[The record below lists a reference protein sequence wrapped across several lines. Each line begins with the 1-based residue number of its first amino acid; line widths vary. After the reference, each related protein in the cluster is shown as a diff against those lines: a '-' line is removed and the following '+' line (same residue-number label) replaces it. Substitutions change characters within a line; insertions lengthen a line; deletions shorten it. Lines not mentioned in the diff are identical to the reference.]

1 MISHRTLASAM
12 LVAFG
17 ATSVRLADAST
28 LPPNDATVVALSVAP
43 TSGAAGRADVV
54 IRVDGMVTLKHFT
67 LSKPDKIV
75 VDLSGATLGL
85 PQGGAYNGVARGE
98 IKQIRYSQFTKSIVR
113 VVIALDAPHT
123 YTVTQS
129 DGQVRVRVDG
139 ISGGFEPWETGSAP
153 RVIASAESQKPAAA
167 APEASAVQQPSQKQ
181 QPTQKQ
187 EPASKP
193 DASKQAPA
201 PRQEPAPKSQEVAA
215 APEVQA
221 PGSTAAQAPT
231 FREAS
236 ETRSAI
242 PATRDVSA
250 MARRQSQE
258 PRITVNWENAPIND
272 VLGVFAAFTGR
283 TILPSKGVVGTV
295 TANITNL
302 PWDTALREI
311 MNANGYDV
319 TINPDGVIIVDTFEN
334 LAQRQATIPLQTRNI
349 RLNYA
354 RAKAV
359 APMVSER
366 LTRNCPVAPQLGMQM
381 PIAQPSAGAPAAQPM
396 PQVGV
401 VQSFSCPVRGTVTAD
416 TITNSISITDIPSAL
431 VDLEKYAQSLDL
443 RQPQVNIKA
452 KIILVDRTTL
462 EGLGL
467 RYDIGTQQQF
477 FNDIIPRL
485 DSTGKPRTDPGQ
497 ILLGG
502 NTVSAIANATAR
514 IPSAA
519 LQLVFSTAMG
529 NYNFSTFL
537 EALQQNT
544 LLDVQ
549 AEPSASVLNNRTA
562 NLTAGTDVPVRVI
575 EAGTGGNNT
584 GNFPRATVQFRQTGV
599 ILNVTPQITAN
610 RQIQMRVHVEN
621 SDVQFQANDVGAVFP
636 TQKVDNEVL
645 VADGETAVM
654 GGLTQT
660 TVNVSKSGIP
670 VLVDLPIIGHLFGVT
685 NRTETKRDLLILIT
699 PHIIDDGEQPAA
711 PGRP

>member
-1 MISHRTLASAM
+1 
-12 LVAFG
+12 
-17 ATSVRLADAST
+17 
-28 LPPNDATVVALSVAP
+28 VAP
-43 TSGAAGRADVV
+43 SSGAAGRADVI
-54 IRVDGMVTLKHFT
+54 IRVDGSVTLKHFT
-67 LSKPDKIV
+67 LTKPDKIV
-75 VDLSGATLGL
+75 IDMSGATLGL
-85 PQGGAYNGVARGE
+85 PLGDTYDGVARGG
-98 IKQIRYSQFTKSIVR
+98 IKQIRYSQFTKSVVR
-113 VVIALDAPHT
+113 VVIALDAPHA
-123 YTVTQS
+123 YTVSQEA
-129 DGQVRVRVDG
+129 GEVRVRVDG
-139 ISGGFEPWETGSAP
+139 ISGGFQPWETGNAP
-153 RVIASAESQKPAAA
+153 RVVAKAESTEQATSTPAPSQAPAKQQPAAKPDQAPAKQPPAPKQESRQDAFAQPSAAEPPAAPQPAERAVAIPANREAAA
-167 APEASAVQQPSQKQ
+167 APK
-181 QPTQKQ
+181 K
-187 EPASKP
+187 
-193 DASKQAPA
+193 
-201 PRQEPAPKSQEVAA
+201 
-215 APEVQA
+215 
-221 PGSTAAQAPT
+221 
-231 FREAS
+231 
-236 ETRSAI
+236 
-242 PATRDVSA
+242 
-250 MARRQSQE
+250 QSQE

-283 TILPSKGVVGTV
+283 TILPSKGVIGTV

-334 LAQRQATIPLQTRNI
+334 IAQRQATIPLQTRNI

-359 APMVSER
+359 APMVAER
-366 LTRNCPVAPQLGMQM
+366 LTRSCPLTATLAAQSPVVQPTPGAPT
-381 PIAQPSAGAPAAQPM
+381 AQPV

-401 VQSFSCPVRGTVTAD
+401 VQSFTCPVRGTVTAD

-467 RYDIGTQQQF
+467 RYDIGTPQQF

-485 DSTGKPRTDPGQ
+485 DSTGHARTDPGQ

-562 NLTAGTDVPVRVI
+562 NLTAGTQVPIRVI
-575 EAGTGGNNT
+575 EAGAGSNSQ
-584 GNFPRATVQFRQTGV
+584 GNFPRATVQMQQTGV
-599 ILNVTPQITAN
+599 ILTVTPQITAN

-621 SDVQFQANDVGAVFP
+621 SDVQFQSNDVGAVFP

-660 TVNVSKSGIP
+660 TVNVTKSGIP

-699 PHIIDDGEQPAA
+699 PHIIDDGEQPA

>member
-17 ATSVRLADAST
+17 ATGARVSDAAP

-43 TSGAAGRADVV
+43 STGAAGRADVV
-54 IRVDGMVTLKHFT
+54 IRVDGTITLKHFT

-75 VDLSGATLGL
+75 IDMSGATLGF
-85 PQGGAYNGVARGE
+85 PAGDTYDGVARGG
-98 IKQIRYSQFTKSIVR
+98 IKQIRYSQFTKSVVR

-123 YTVTQS
+123 YTVSQA
-129 DGQVRVRVDG
+129 DGEVRVRVDG
-139 ISGGFEPWETGSAP
+139 ISGGFRPWETGNAP
-153 RVIASAESQKPAAA
+153 RVVADAASQE
-167 APEASAVQQPSQKQ
+167 PESAVQA
-181 QPTQKQ
+181 
-187 EPASKP
+187 PA
-193 DASKQAPA
+193 KQAPA
-201 PRQEPAPKSQEVAA
+201 KQAPANQPAADQAPAKQQSTAQAAPQAKQEAA
-215 APEVQA
+215 APTPPATHNEMPA
-221 PGSTAAQAPT
+221 PPETTETRINIPAN
-231 FREAS
+231 REA
-236 ETRSAI
+236 AVA
-242 PATRDVSA
+242 PKK
-250 MARRQSQE
+250 QSQE

-283 TILPSKGVVGTV
+283 TILPSKGVTGTV

-334 LAQRQATIPLQTRNI
+334 IAQRQATIPLQTRNI

-359 APMVSER
+359 APMVAER
-366 LTRNCPVAPQLGMQM
+366 LTRNCPLTAALAAQAPVVQPTPGA
-381 PIAQPSAGAPAAQPM
+381 PTAQPV
-396 PQVGV
+396 PQVGI
-401 VQSFSCPVRGTVTAD
+401 VQSFACPVRGTVTAD

-467 RYDIGTQQQF
+467 RYDLGTREQF
-477 FNDIIPRL
+477 FNDMIPRL
-485 DSTGKPRTDPGQ
+485 DSTGKVRTDPGQ

-575 EAGTGGNNT
+575 EAGAGTNNQ

-599 ILNVTPQITAN
+599 ILTVTPQITAN

-621 SDVQFQANDVGAVFP
+621 SDVQFQSNDVGAVFP

-660 TVNVSKSGIP
+660 SVSVTKSGIP

-699 PHIIDDGEQPAA
+699 PHIIDEGEQPAPA
-711 PGRP
+711 SGRP